1 MFWQD
6 VDAERHA
13 NGDASMT
20 GALERLF
27 LASQRVLF
35 ARLDLLLLEI
45 HDAMSRTLRALLLGG
60 VAVGIALSG
69 WCALVAGVVLGLG
82 EVIGNGPSLL
92 IMGLL
97 NFVLAIGGIL
107 LLVRE
112 SRQPPPVSAQALP
125 DVDAIPPTQHQATSQ
140 RVTT

>member
-1 MFWQD
+1 
-6 VDAERHA
+6 
-13 NGDASMT
+13 MT

-60 VAVGIALSG
+60 VAIGIALSG

-82 EVIGNGPSLL
+82 EMIGKGPSLL
-92 IMGLL
+92 VVGVL
-97 NFVLAIGGIL
+97 NFVLAIGAIL
-107 LLVRE
+107 WLVRD
-112 SRQPPPVSAQALP
+112 SRKPPPVSAQALP
-125 DVDAIPPTQHQATSQ
+125 DVDAIQATPQ

>member
-1 MFWQD
+1 MFWQG
-6 VDAERHA
+6 VDADRQG
-13 NGDASMT
+13 NGDATMT

-60 VAVGIALSG
+60 VAVGIALGG
-69 WCALVAGVVLGLG
+69 WCAIIAGVVLGLG

-92 IMGLL
+92 IIGVL
-97 NFVLAIGGIL
+97 NFALAIGGIL
-107 LLVRE
+107 LLVRD
-112 SRQPPPVSAQALP
+112 SRQPPRVSAQALS
-125 DVDAIPPTQHQATSQ
+125 DVDAIPATPQPQ